1 MEFVSDAA
9 LFALFQVIMI
19 DIMLAG
25 DNALV
30 IGMVAARVAPENRAK
45 IILWGLGAAV
55 LMRIGFAVITIQLL
69 AIIGLLLA
77 GGILLLWVAW
87 RLYRDIR
94 QAEQEKAGV
103 EAVTAATDHVDTATD
118 HVPATGVAA
127 VPFRRAIFQVAMAD
141 LSMSLDNVL
150 AVAGAA
156 REHVWVLVVGLAF
169 SIVLMGVAASFI
181 ARLLQR
187 YHWLSYLGLVLIIY
201 VALMMIWHGSGDIPQ
216 LMNAINGA

>member
-30 IGMVAARVAPENRAK
+30 IGMVAARVAPENRVK

-69 AIIGLLLA
+69 AIIGLMLA

-118 HVPATGVAA
+118 HVPATGGAA